1 MTIDELTARLRD
13 KAAAHPP
20 LGYSVK
26 FNLGGDGVVHLD
38 GTGAT
43 PAVSNDDKEADC
55 TISMSL
61 EDCVA
66 MAGGELDATMAF
78 MMGKLKIDG
87 SMGVALKL
95 QSILS

>member
-1 MTIDELTARLRD
+1 MTLDQLTAMLGD

-26 FNLGGDGVVHLD
+26 FNLGGDGVIHLD
-38 GTGAT
+38 GAGAT
-43 PAVSNDDKEADC
+43 PVVSNDDKEADC

-61 EDCVA
+61 EDCAA
-66 MAGGELDATMAF
+66 MANGDLDATMAF

>member
-1 MTIDELTARLRD
+1 MSLDALTAALRD

-20 LGYSVK
+20 LGYTVK
-26 FNLGGDGVVHLD
+26 FNFGDDGIIHLD

-43 PAVSNDDKEADC
+43 AAVSNDDKAADC
-55 TISMSL
+55 TISLSL
-61 EDCVA
+61 ADFAA
-66 MAGGELDATMAF
+66 MTSGDLDATTAF

-95 QSILS
+95 QGILS